1 AVPATP
7 AKSAKSATK
16 PTTKSAAKPATAHR
30 GHLVDSR
37 LPAPLQWALSQH
49 RIVVVALYNPH
60 ADVDSIAVAEA
71 HAGARDAKAG
81 FLLVNV
87 MNNKVAGILTG
98 LLPGGGLLPDPGVL
112 VYRAPGTLAFRLD
125 GFQDRDAV
133 AQAATN
139 AKAGQTDTSGS
150 PATP

>member
-1 AVPATP
+1 
-7 AKSAKSATK
+7 
-16 PTTKSAAKPATAHR
+16 
-30 GHLVDSR
+30 
-37 LPAPLQWALSQH
+37 
-49 RIVVVALYNPH
+49 
-60 ADVDSIAVAEA
+60 
-71 HAGARDAKAG
+71 
-81 FLLVNV
+81 

-112 VYRAPGTLAFRLD
+112 VYRAPGTVAFRLD

-139 AKAGQTDTSGS
+139 AKAGQTDTSTS